1 MNSTPHRVCGVSHVC
16 SASHSALMCLACCLH
31 GCALLPVCPVLAQG
45 DLCRVWD
52 GSQPVILQPKD
63 EPYVFNSPVFRLASV
78 ERDGYPAFISQS
90 EKVSLG
96 GTRQGQGLSP
106 RASHPNTPRRC
117 RKLPSPCTGLCCCR
131 LSSTASTTS
140 SPCPP
145 VKCAWCGMMERRA
158 SWARSWR
165 RGA

>member
-1 MNSTPHRVCGVSHVC
+1 MPPPLCVWGLSRMQCLTQCPDVS
-16 SASHSALMCLACCLH
+16 LACYLH

-90 EKVSLG
+90 EKV
-96 GTRQGQGLSP
+96 
-106 RASHPNTPRRC
+106 RARPQEPLAS
-117 RKLPSPCTGLCCCR
+117 R
-131 LSSTASTTS
+131 LAPQHS
-140 SPCPP
+140 PP
-145 VKCAWCGMMERRA
+145 VP
-158 SWARSWR
+158 
-165 RGA
+165 